1 VFSLLRGRY
10 LLVMTGSTHVATVQG
25 CPIRQL
31 VDSKIIPFNGDKYSS
46 ALTAEQEKEEATYL
60 SMLRAQLHC
69 GFFYFSYDYDL
80 TLSTQRIAEIR
91 SDAAQSALPLWK
103 RADTRF
109 FWNSFLSRELMAAGS
124 SPSAGTSSGGGIADD
139 FILPLINGYVFQQHQ
154 KIKGHDVTFV
164 LISRRSHERTGR
176 RFVQRGLDEQGHA
189 ANFAEAEQVG
199 TIPLRLTD
207 AVLRWDCLAGGF
219 FVSHHSL
226 RLLILVLFMRICLC
240 LSSPR
245 SFS

>member
-1 VFSLLRGRY
+1 
-10 LLVMTGSTHVATVQG
+10 MTGSKHVATVQG

-124 SPSAGTSSGGGIADD
+124 STSAGTSSGGGIADD

-189 ANFAEAEQVG
+189 ANFAEAEQVSAML
-199 TIPLRLTD
+199 LRSIA
-207 AVLRWDCLAGGF
+207 AVQRWDCLLADFLYSTTPCG
-219 FVSHHSL
+219 
-226 RLLILVLFMRICLC
+226 C
-240 LSSPR
+240 
-245 SFS
+245 